1 MGWGH
6 LMHAIRVNRER
17 ASNSYPFRQGREGE
31 GGEKKKKVSSWNEEW
46 CSDHTMSKG
55 SGRATNE
62 LVGNFGEMPIRNQKR
77 LVKP

>member
-31 GGEKKKKVSSWNEEW
+31 GGEKKKFRLGMKSGAVS
-46 CSDHTMSKG
+46 T
-55 SGRATNE
+55 
-62 LVGNFGEMPIRNQKR
+62 L
-77 LVKP
+77 